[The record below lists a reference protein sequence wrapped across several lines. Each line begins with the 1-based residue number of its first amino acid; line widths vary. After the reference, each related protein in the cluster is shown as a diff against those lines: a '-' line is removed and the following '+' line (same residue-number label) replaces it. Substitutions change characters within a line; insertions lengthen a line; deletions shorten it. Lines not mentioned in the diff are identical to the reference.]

1 MKNLLQK
8 ARNEPFKT
16 FVIVA
21 AVVALLLLAV
31 IASEVYA
38 TRRLVHEIYL
48 YGVDVGY

>member
-31 IASEVYA
+31 IAWDVHAIRNEVVP
-38 TRRLVHEIYL
+38 TVRFK
-48 YGVDVGY
+48 